1 MRRIAVVT
9 TSRADFGI
17 YRPLLRGLA
26 AARDVDL
33 ALVVGGM
40 HLDPAFG
47 LTVQEIEAEKLSI
60 AARVPMRLPGDAPRD
75 VAQAMSSAVAGFASA
90 FDQLGPDILVVL
102 GDRYEMH
109 AAALAAQSFPVAIA
123 HIHGG
128 ELTLGAM
135 DDALRHS
142 MTKLSHLHFVATEA
156 YGRRVRQMGEEAW
169 RVTVCGALGLDN
181 LRDVLPTTG
190 AELERIIGL
199 PLTPKPLLVT
209 YHPET
214 RGVLSIEIQA
224 EELFGALD
232 GVECPLVF
240 TAPNAD
246 TGGRRLR
253 SMIENYTTRRGPAR
267 LVDSLGTAAYFGL
280 MTEAAAMVGNSSSG
294 IIEAASFR
302 LPVVNIGD
310 RQEGRVRAENVVDV
324 PLAREEI
331 VAAIGKAT
339 SSAFHAE
346 LVTLANPYQG
356 PRPAAETIVER
367 LMTVRLGQTLLKKKF
382 ADLPLPEP
390 AESSP

>member
-17 YRPLLRGLA
+17 YRPLLRRLNEA
-26 AARDVDL
+26 AETDL

-40 HLDPAFG
+40 HLDPSFG
-47 LTVQEIEAEKLSI
+47 LTVQEIEGDGFPI
-60 AARVPMRLPGDAPRD
+60 AARVPMRLAGDTPRD
-75 VAQAMSSAVAGFASA
+75 VAQAMSGAVAGFAA
-90 FDQLGPDILVVL
+90 ALDQLGPDILVVL

-109 AAALAAQSFPVAIA
+109 AAALAAQSFPIAVA

-169 RVTVCGALGLDN
+169 RVSVCGALGLDN
-181 LRDVLPTTG
+181 LRDVQPVTG
-190 AELERIIGL
+190 SELERLIGL
-199 PLTPKPLLVT
+199 PLSPRPLLVT

-214 RGVLSIEIQA
+214 RGSLPIEDQA
-224 EELFGALD
+224 AELFAALD
-232 GVECPLVF
+232 DTELPVVF

-246 TGGRRLR
+246 TGGGRLR
-253 SMIENYTTRRGPAR
+253 ALIEGHVSQRDHAR

-280 MTEAAAMVGNSSSG
+280 MSEAAAMVGNSSSG

-310 RQEGRVRAENVVDV
+310 RQEGRIRAKNVVDT
-324 PLAREEI
+324 PIARNAVIE
-331 VAAIGKAT
+331 AILRAVSPEFQK
-339 SSAFHAE
+339 E
-346 LVTLANPYQG
+346 LTALANPYQG
-356 PRPAAETIVER
+356 PRRASEIITECLA
-367 LMTVRLGQTLLKKKF
+367 TVRLGQVLLKKGF
-382 ADLPLPEP
+382 ADLPH
-390 AESSP
+390 AESPESFP